1 MDKITEKTMQN
12 VETVAKALGSLPE
25 DKEKYTAAI
34 AQALTAGM
42 KIGEDIGREE
52 EKRSA

>member
-1 MDKITEKTMQN
+1 MEKITEKTMQN
-12 VETVAKALGSLPE
+12 VETVAQALGSLPE

-42 KIGEDIGREE
+42 KIGEEMGRDE
-52 EKRSA
+52 EKKSA